1 MLAGLDLSPC
11 EGPAGSGVAVSLVGS
26 LQRLDQCRALIDD
39 LTPRGFWNRVTTD
52 FWLRQAERL
61 EGPLYR
67 RYVEA
72 FKSEVDEPLDVAL
85 DRVLVP
91 GPRAPV
97 IVSAVLQRITLISKC
112 RADGKCPMHDP
123 SVWPNYR
130 VLLGAAE
137 PRIQEGDAAI
147 ALFRR
152 THAAYL
158 GWLADPRV
166 LDEIRARDVARVAR
180 WLSARG
186 LRTEWILASASNQ
199 FLPVRSRDFWGWD
212 GPLQVDAPFTRRAMA
227 EAIKPLV
234 DGLRTVAPDAQDVRD
249 ALSRFES
256 DYRTETLRQ
265 WGQFLASFPQEE
277 RLLGGRRGSRDLA
290 VRALDAD
297 SPYRRVLEVAAAD
310 VGAIAGPVQVGGELP
325 AWAGTLLRYAALK
338 TIVRD
343 ARSVAKL
350 KPEESKGKYTDAER
364 QASGYLAAYEEA
376 LDQLR
381 GELGGS
387 EKAYQSVQKVFE
399 EGEPTE
405 RGGHPLLR
413 ALWNLQAL
421 RSMIGARQGDD
432 RVIWGLLSRPV
443 ELVWRVMLAEAAQ
456 RVQGLWEAM
465 IPGLAGLTPGLQAA
479 KIIEFANGP
488 AAILL
493 ERSRDR
499 YVLRRF
505 LGESAPLS
513 PAFVDFISRIRWI
526 PPDRLDKIDPPR
538 LIVTS
543 G

>member
-1 MLAGLDLSPC
+1 M
-11 EGPAGSGVAVSLVGS
+11 VVR
-26 LQRLDQCRALIDD
+26 LQRLDECRAMIDA
-39 LTPRGFWNRVTTD
+39 LVPRGFWGRVTTD
-52 FWLRQAERL
+52 FWLRQSERL
-61 EGPLYR
+61 EGPLAR

-72 FKSEVDEPLDVAL
+72 FKSEVDGPLDAAL
-85 DRVLVP
+85 DRTLIP

-97 IVSAVLQRITLISKC
+97 IVSAVLQRITLIGRC
-112 RADGKCPMHDP
+112 RAEGRCPVHDP
-123 SVWPNYR
+123 GAWPNYR
-130 VLLGAAE
+130 VLLAAAE
-137 PRIQEGDAAI
+137 PGIQESNAVI
-147 ALFRR
+147 SLFRR

-158 GWLADPRV
+158 SWMADTRT
-166 LDEIRARDVARVAR
+166 LDEMRARDVARVAH
-180 WLSARG
+180 WLSAGG
-186 LRTEWILASASNQ
+186 LRTDWILASANSQ
-199 FLPVRSRDFWGWD
+199 FTPVRSRDFWGWD
-212 GPLQVDAPFTRRAMA
+212 GPLQVDAPFTRRAWA
-227 EAIKPLV
+227 EAIKPLI
-234 DGLRTVAPDAQDVRD
+234 DGLRAIAPDAQDVRG
-249 ALSRFES
+249 AVGRFES
-256 DYRTETLRQ
+256 EYRTEALRQ

-277 RLLGGRRGSRDLA
+277 RVLGGRRGSRDLA
-290 VRALDAD
+290 VRALEAE
-297 SPYRRVLEVAAAD
+297 SPYRRVLDAAAAD
-310 VGAIAGPVQVGGELP
+310 VGAIAGPAQVGRELP

-338 TIVRD
+338 NITRD
-343 ARSVAKL
+343 ARIAAKQ
-350 KPEESKGKYTDAER
+350 KPDESKGKYTDADR
-364 QASGYLAAYEEA
+364 QALGYLTAYRDA

-405 RGGHPLLR
+405 RGGHPLHR

-421 RSMIGARQGDD
+421 RGVIGAREGDD
-432 RVIWGLLSRPV
+432 RIVWGLLSRPV

-465 IPGLAGLTPGLQAA
+465 IPGLTGLTPGLQAA

-526 PPDRLDKIDPPR
+526 PADRLDRIEPPR